1 MITEPPGGP
10 VRKQRVRVPMRL
22 VLSSAYADVAL
33 SVYMKVKA
41 LGQRPEGCQAKS
53 ATLAAYLGLSKAS
66 VERGLTALMRPAVD
80 GVVELVA
87 RRRTLR
93 SGRGTS
99 ALREVRT
106 MTRSE
111 PFAWLPVAAAEDL
124 TPRQLRAYAV
134 IRFAEQRGIA
144 LTEAE
149 LAGHLL
155 HHSGKR
161 AGRPITV
168 EAAGRV
174 VDELETARWVTV
186 QRRAGVQGRH
196 LFVAHDLAQRAAG
209 NAGDAAEVEVPRE
222 SGSPPVG
229 EGSGSRAGEGSLANR
244 EAPMTDRP
252 EHESRPS
259 SPAVGEVPVGERA
272 ASERDLTDAQAKA
285 RTRAPDGFALRAD
298 GPARP
303 AYTGPQLS
311 LSPQVYAVLEPVHWL
326 LKQVRNAFVV
336 RQIAREA
343 GRQLREGMDPERLRH
358 RLTLRFA
365 GTAVSDIRDPGRWLL
380 GVALPRWGCGH
391 LDCEAGVMWS
401 TGRRCDVCAEVVAAR
416 SAARRRDRRAEQVQ
430 GAVHHRPAVPAQRRP
445 EETPRGS
452 CDGCGARILVT
463 GQAQE
468 RRLCTLCRA
477 EAAAPAT
484 PAAQVSGEPAPS
496 AICRGADG
504 VACGRTALPDR
515 DVCIRH
521 RVRELSAEP
530 APRAIETLQM

>member
-80 GVVELVA
+80 GVVELVT

-186 QRRAGVQGRH
+186 QRRAGAQGRH
-196 LFVAHDLAQRAAG
+196 RFVVHDLALT
-209 NAGDAAEVEVPRE
+209 DA
-222 SGSPPVG
+222 GSPPVD
-229 EGSGSRAGEGSLANR
+229 EGSGSQAGEGSLANR

-252 EHESRPS
+252 AHESRPS
-259 SPAVGEVPVGERA
+259 SPAVGEVPVGGRA
-272 ASERDLTDAQAKA
+272 AAESDPADAKA
-285 RTRAPDGFALRAD
+285 RTRAPDDVALRAD

-311 LSPQVYAVLEPVHWL
+311 FSPQVYAVLEPVHWL
-326 LKQVRNAFVV
+326 LKRVSNAFVA

-416 SAARRRDRRAEQVQ
+416 SAARRRDRRAEQGQ
-430 GAVHHRPAVPAQRRP
+430 GQGPVRDRPAVPAQRRP

-463 GQAQE
+463 GRAPE

-484 PAAQVSGEPAPS
+484 LAAPVPGEPDPPAT
-496 AICRGADG
+496 CRGADG
-504 VACGRTALPDR
+504 AACGRTALPDR

-521 RVRELSAEP
+521 LARELAGEP
-530 APRAIETLQM
+530 APEPIETLQM

>member
-10 VRKQRVRVPMRL
+10 VRRQRVRVPMRL

-196 LFVAHDLAQRAAG
+196 LFVAHDLALT
-209 NAGDAAEVEVPRE
+209 DA
-222 SGSPPVG
+222 GSPPVG

-430 GAVHHRPAVPAQRRP
+430 GPVHHRPAVPAQRRP

-463 GQAQE
+463 GQAPE

-484 PAAQVSGEPAPS
+484 PAAPVSGEPAPS
-496 AICRGADG
+496 ATCRGSDG

-530 APRAIETLQM
+530 APRPIETLQI